1 MLNSLRWS
9 AALAAALAALV
20 GAPSSALAY
29 GASSPVLQVTD
40 IEIVDATSVQGTTQA
55 AAIGGTKAR
64 AIGGTRARAI
74 GGTKARAIGG
84 TRARAIGGTKARAI
98 GGTRARAIGGTKA
111 RAIGGTRARAIG
123 GTKARAIGGTR
134 ARAIGGTRARAIG
147 GTKLR
152 AIGGTRTRSASG
164 IAMAQA
170 AIDSAAATSSAF
182 AQIHSDAPKPNLS
195 PTRPATPVFWGDG
208 SYDWVVSGPASMVD
222 TSTVSVLGIPM
233 HLEAADASTVAAA
246 ALAGESVA
254 VLGYADS
261 NHVRVVPTGMT
272 YVQGS
277 SDVIAVGQ
285 VMTVDYDAGQATL
298 SNGLVIDLA
307 GLDAGSRPNLMK
319 SDWVV
324 TRGQYLQ

>member
-1 MLNSLRWS
+1 
-9 AALAAALAALV
+9 
-20 GAPSSALAY
+20 
-29 GASSPVLQVTD
+29 
-40 IEIVDATSVQGTTQA
+40 
-55 AAIGGTKAR
+55 
-64 AIGGTRARAI
+64 
-74 GGTKARAIGG
+74 
-84 TRARAIGGTKARAI
+84 
-98 GGTRARAIGGTKA
+98 
-111 RAIGGTRARAIG
+111 
-123 GTKARAIGGTR
+123 
-134 ARAIGGTRARAIG
+134 
-147 GTKLR
+147 
-152 AIGGTRTRSASG
+152 
-164 IAMAQA
+164 
-170 AIDSAAATSSAF
+170 
-182 AQIHSDAPKPNLS
+182 
-195 PTRPATPVFWGDG
+195 
-208 SYDWVVSGPASMVD
+208 MVD